1 MQTSR
6 LLFKNLTPTLPT
18 IQVSHSVTS
27 LLQLTHAVVLPVLHC
42 VKLVDLPFKYKKI
55 IKTFAVISQVIF
67 SPLAFT

>member
-42 VKLVDLPFKYKKI
+42 VKLVDLPFKYK
-55 IKTFAVISQVIF
+55 TFAVISQVIF